1 MQLSK
6 TTRLI
11 VAAGFALG
19 GVANAPTAMAGGGCP
34 QCATEPTQI
43 MNNVQLVVQYAKQ
56 VQQHATQVQ
65 NYMTNAAQLRDMLV
79 QATQFNLA
87 GQLKPFLDIANSLR
101 SLGQTVQVARSL
113 AYSMDNLD
121 GKFRAQFKGYLANPN
136 VGGQYRD
143 WATSVNATMES
154 TMKGME
160 LTRKE
165 IDNETTFAEKLR
177 DMAKTSQ
184 GRNQME
190 QTLMAYADTS
200 VTQMQKLRTLM
211 LMDMQS
217 KQAYQAY
224 QVNSEMMIKANDES
238 LLRVTGNS
246 QTKANTSG
254 RLQ

>member
-1 MQLSK
+1 M
-6 TTRLI
+6 
-11 VAAGFALG
+11 
-19 GVANAPTAMAGGGCP
+19 
-34 QCATEPTQI
+34 
-43 MNNVQLVVQYAKQ
+43 
-56 VQQHATQVQ
+56 
-65 NYMTNAAQLRDMLV
+65 
-79 QATQFNLA
+79 
-87 GQLKPFLDIANSLR
+87 
-101 SLGQTVQVARSL
+101 QVARSL

-200 VTQMQKLRTLM
+200 VTQMQKLRSLMMAQMQAQNAYMAAQEQKDSSRKAGAEAIMPAKKAKDGKAYEGFQGGTL
-211 LMDMQS
+211 
-217 KQAYQAY
+217 
-224 QVNSEMMIKANDES
+224 
-238 LLRVTGNS
+238 
-246 QTKANTSG
+246 
-254 RLQ
+254 